1 MYDFGLFLLRLFVTF
16 SSRQPVEVMEKVTGG
31 CPPD

>member
-16 SSRQPVEVMEKVTGG
+16 SSRQPVEVMENLRFAL
-31 CPPD
+31 